1 MNTMKNKSVIIG
13 GMLNFTLPL
22 LKTSKYF
29 DRDRTR
35 TCNPQI
41 RSSIHQIQILKKKT
55 RSIPKYF
62 AICMIQCPLLTYKRK
77 QMLTCQCKNSRM
89 FLKFCRVYKM
99 DNFCNP
105 SSGRTIPMKYF
116 LREITRIDYHCL

>member
-1 MNTMKNKSVIIG
+1 MDTMKNKSVIIG

-41 RSSIHQIQILKKKT
+41 RSLVPYPLGHTVLDTSKANFKQENKDHSKILRNLYDSVSIVNVQALADGNVPMQRSKDVFEILQ
-55 RSIPKYF
+55 SL
-62 AICMIQCPLLTYKRK
+62 QNGQLLQSK
-77 QMLTCQCKNSRM
+77 L
-89 FLKFCRVYKM
+89 
-99 DNFCNP
+99 
-105 SSGRTIPMKYF
+105 
-116 LREITRIDYHCL
+116 